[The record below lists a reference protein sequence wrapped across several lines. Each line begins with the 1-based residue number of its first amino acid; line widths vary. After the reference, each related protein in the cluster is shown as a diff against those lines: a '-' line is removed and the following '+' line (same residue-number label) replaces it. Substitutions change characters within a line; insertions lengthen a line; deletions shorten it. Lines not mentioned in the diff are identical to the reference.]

1 MYDHVVADKASNNKI
16 QRGVIDSIIPSA
28 VVDSGT
34 ASNVGR
40 YGDGV
45 KLTGRRST
53 KIFKVV
59 TGDKVHQDSN
69 HGART
74 VRTSSHV

>member
-1 MYDHVVADKASNNKI
+1 MYDHVVADKASDNKI

-59 TGDKVHQDSN
+59 TGDKGHQDSN